1 MTSSRIAAIVT
12 GAICLLVASP
22 AALANA
28 DDSELIYECALAL
41 DFAARKGVRLPISS
55 DRAFTHFAEV
65 TGGDAAQR
73 RQAQQLVDAS
83 WRDYKK
89 KNGGSELDKYVLLVA
104 QDCAD
109 LYVEKSGQAVQQE
122 GDLNAMG
129 TLSAAALRSYA
140 DRTGDHGAVADY
152 LVFHYPYG
160 KDLFKANADGDLLG
174 KLIVEVGAAG
184 LRKWSDEAVY
194 AIANKFYWQYN
205 PPATRLI
212 FAEYQRRMR
221 MQRQT
226 EAEAQRWAQRAAD
239 DRAAQARQATAQ
251 PVGSIGRGCE
261 NRKLIDQR
269 GVVTATYS
277 VCRR

>member
-1 MTSSRIAAIVT
+1 MSSFRLTAVLTAPLCMAIVSP
-12 GAICLLVASP
+12 VAKAST
-22 AALANA
+22 

-41 DFAARKGVRLPISS
+41 DFAARKGVQLPVTSA
-55 DRAFTHFAEV
+55 RAMTHFSEV
-65 TGGDAAQR
+65 TRNDPALL
-73 RQAQQLVDAS
+73 RQAKQMIDAS
-83 WRDYKK
+83 WKDYKK
-89 KNGGSELDKYVLLVA
+89 QNGSQELDKYVLLVA

-109 LYVEKSGQAVQQE
+109 LYVERAAQPAEQQAE
-122 GDLNAMG
+122 MNGLG
-129 TLSAAALRSYA
+129 TLSAASLRAHA
-140 DRTGDHGAVADY
+140 DRTGDYGAVADY
-152 LVFHYPYG
+152 LVYHYPFG
-160 KDLFKANADGDLLG
+160 KDLFKDNADGDLLG
-174 KLIVEVGAAG
+174 KMIVEVGASG
-184 LRKWSDEAVY
+184 LRRWSDEAVY

-221 MQRQT
+221 MQRHT

-239 DRAAQARQATAQ
+239 DRAAQARQANAKA
-251 PVGSIGRGCE
+251 VGSLGNGCE